1 MRKAAVMILAVALW
15 PFSAFAAAGAPTPL
29 SLYLVGQFQ
38 QAEAA
43 GIAQNDAQGL
53 AIAAR
58 AVLADDMM
66 RDQPCLDCLKR
77 AEDLARR
84 AIAADPKVPEGH
96 IYLAAAIGY
105 EARIIGNLAA
115 QSKGYAS
122 EAKRELDAALAT
134 DPDNPWA
141 LAAMGSWHIEIV
153 RSGGAT
159 LARWLFGARV
169 DSGQDYYSKAI
180 AAAPGNLVIRY
191 QYALTLAAYNLP
203 EYQKDIEASLTH
215 ALACQPASVYEAFA
229 KNRARELLDTLKRGD
244 TATAE
249 RLVRRDQGYPS

>member
-1 MRKAAVMILAVALW
+1 MRTAAAILATSLCAF
-15 PFSAFAAAGAPTPL
+15 PAFAADTPL
-29 SLYLVGQFQ
+29 TLYQAGQFSK
-38 QAEAA
+38 AEAA

-53 AIAAR
+53 AVAAR

-66 RDQPCLDCLKR
+66 REQPCLECLKR

-84 AIAADPKVPEGH
+84 AIAADPKIPEGH

-122 EAKRELDAALAT
+122 EAKRELDAALAI
-134 DPDNPWA
+134 DPNDPWA

-153 RSGGAT
+153 RSGGPT

-180 AAAPGNLVIRY
+180 AAAPSNLVIRY
-191 QYALTLAAYNLP
+191 QYALTLAAYNLGD
-203 EYQKDIEASLTH
+203 YQKDVEKELAH
-215 ALACQPASVYEAFA
+215 AVACTSSSTYEAFA
-229 KNRARELLDTLKRGD
+229 KTRARELLDALKRGD
-244 TATAE
+244 TETVG
-249 RLVRRDQGYPS
+249 RLVRRDQGYPA